1 MPEGTAIARLARQF
15 AFGLL
20 LACAPASAS
29 VYTFTNVLDSTQQQI
44 STNTLCLA
52 PSINSTGTLAFL
64 AGSGSA
70 RGIYKGSG
78 GALTLVADTTF
89 GGQARLFDE
98 TSCHGPSINDAGD
111 VAFYASVP
119 SAALDGIYV
128 GNGGAV
134 ATVADSSGAF
144 AMFSA
149 GSAMPYV
156 MINESGDIPFVA
168 RFDLSGPEALYVG
181 DTTGVSP
188 LYDSGNS
195 SWVTYENGPSINDA
209 GNVAFFALTSNFSS
223 DGLFVGNG
231 GTPSQRFDRNSAWCS
246 LSLETGI
253 NSLGSASYA
262 GELGTNCVGDTL
274 IYLASATGSAPLV
287 SGPVVPFWFDPPSF
301 NNNGGIAFN
310 GGPLGGPNGI
320 YTGGQNSS
328 AVIRIGDP
336 LFSSTV
342 TSVQI
347 GRQGLNDSGHVAF
360 WYKLADG
367 RSGYARA
374 NLIPDFDGDG
384 LSDSLDN
391 CPFKANP
398 TQADIGGV
406 GTASGPDGIGD
417 SCQCGDVNNDG
428 RVTGLDGTLVKRASL
443 SLAPFAAGVGALPAP
458 DKCDV
463 NGGTT
468 GDGVFHCSGLDGTLV
483 QRASLMLPPGV
494 QQFCPAADG
503 S

>member
-1 MPEGTAIARLARQF
+1 M
-15 AFGLL
+15 

-29 VYTFTNVLDSTQQQI
+29 VYTFTSVLDSTQQQI
-44 STNTLCLA
+44 STNSQCLA
-52 PSINSTGTLAFL
+52 PSINAAGTLAFL

-78 GALTLVADTTF
+78 GALTLIADTTF
-89 GGQARLFDE
+89 GGQTRLFDE
-98 TSCHGPSINDAGD
+98 TGCHGPSINDAGD

-149 GSAMPYV
+149 GSAKPYV
-156 MINESGDIPFVA
+156 MINESGDIPFAA
-168 RFDLSGPEALYVG
+168 RFDAGGSQALYVG

-188 LYDSGNS
+188 LYNSGNS

-209 GNVAFFALTSNFSS
+209 GSVAFFALTSNFSS

-231 GTPSQRFDRNSAWCS
+231 GTAAQRFDRNSAWCS

-262 GELGTNCVGDTL
+262 GELGTSCVGDTL
-274 IYLASATGSAPLV
+274 IYLASASGSAPLV

-301 NNNGGIAFN
+301 NNNGRMAFN
-310 GGPLGGPNGI
+310 GGPLGGPNGVF
-320 YTGGQNSS
+320 TGGQISS
-328 AVIRIGDP
+328 AVIRVGDP

-374 NLIPDFDGDG
+374 NQIPDCQNGIDDDADGKIDLLDAGCANAADLSERTTLYLCDDGLDNDADTLIDYPFDPGCAHAKAKKENPPCNDGLDNDGDTFI
-384 LSDSLDN
+384 DY
-391 CPFKANP
+391 P
-398 TQADIGGV
+398 AD
-406 GTASGPDGIGD
+406 TFCTSASGGAEVAPPPGPGGCGIGPELAL
-417 SCQCGDVNNDG
+417 
-428 RVTGLDGTLVKRASL
+428 GLPL
-443 SLAPFAAGVGALPAP
+443 LAWARRRRRDNL
-458 DKCDV
+458 
-463 NGGTT
+463 
-468 GDGVFHCSGLDGTLV
+468 
-483 QRASLMLPPGV
+483 
-494 QQFCPAADG
+494 
-503 S
+503 

>member
-1 MPEGTAIARLARQF
+1 
-15 AFGLL
+15 LL
-20 LACAPASAS
+20 LVCAPASAS
-29 VYTFTNVLDSTQQQI
+29 VYTFTSVLDSTQQQI
-44 STNTLCLA
+44 STNSQCLA

-89 GGQARLFDE
+89 GGQTRVFDE
-98 TSCHGPSINDAGD
+98 TDCHGPSINDAGD

-119 SAALDGIYV
+119 TAALDGIYV

-144 AMFSA
+144 ALFS
-149 GSAMPYV
+149 GGCCKPFV

-168 RFDLSGPEALYVG
+168 RFDLGISPDALYVG
-181 DTTGVSP
+181 DTSGSAA

-195 SWVTYENGPSINDA
+195 PFDEYIGEPSINDA
-209 GNVAFFALTSNFSS
+209 GSVAFFGRSSTSAI

-231 GTPSQRFDRNSAWCS
+231 GALTQLFDENSSTCS
-246 LSLETGI
+246 ISYETGI
-253 NSLGSASYA
+253 DSLSRATYA
-262 GELGTNCVGDTL
+262 GEFGTSCVGDTVV
-274 IYLASATGSAPLV
+274 YLASPMGAAPLV
-287 SGPVVPFWFDPPSF
+287 SGPVTPFWFDPPSF
-301 NNNGGIAFN
+301 NNNGRIAFN

-320 YTGGQNSS
+320 YTGGQTSS
-328 AVIRIGDP
+328 AVIRVGDP

-374 NLIPDFDGDG
+374 NLIPDCQNGLDDDGDG
-384 LSDSLDN
+384 KIDTLDAGCANAADLSERTTLYVCDDGLDN
-391 CPFKANP
+391 DGDTFIDFPFDPGCAHAKGKKENP
-398 TQADIGGV
+398 QCNDGLDNDGDTFIDYPAD
-406 GTASGPDGIGD
+406 TFCTSASGGAEVAPPPGPGGCGIGPE
-417 SCQCGDVNNDG
+417 
-428 RVTGLDGTLVKRASL
+428 
-443 SLAPFAAGVGALPAP
+443 LALALPLLAWARRRRR
-458 DKCDV
+458 D
-463 NGGTT
+463 N
-468 GDGVFHCSGLDGTLV
+468 L
-483 QRASLMLPPGV
+483 
-494 QQFCPAADG
+494 
-503 S
+503 